1 VRNQSQP
8 REWSWIPSLTTQ
20 SQLLLNSSA
29 ALRQRLNV
37 DTEINPKRAPY
48 FSAEKLK
55 LASFPFTCPSD
66 SSVSNDMPSTWYNPH
81 PMVKNNLLRN

>member
-1 VRNQSQP
+1 M
-8 REWSWIPSLTTQ
+8 Q

-37 DTEINPKRAPY
+37 DTEINPQRVPH

-55 LASFPFTCPSD
+55 LASFPFACPSD
-66 SSVSNDMPSTWYNPH
+66 SSVSNDMPASWRNPR
-81 PMVKNNLLRN
+81 PAVENNSLRN